1 MAKTKQKRAFSAMQ
15 PTSQL
20 HIGNYIGAL
29 KQWAEFQDKYQCIYG
44 IVDLHAITVPQD
56 PKELAKNI
64 QNLAALYIAGGID
77 PEKSIIFVQSHNPD
91 HAVLAWLL
99 SCVASVSQLKRM
111 TQYKTKSEKLKG
123 EASVALFDYPILM
136 AADILLYQADIV
148 PVGDDQKQHVELTR
162 DLANRFNNQF
172 GQTFK
177 IPESKILKVGARIM
191 SLQNPTQKMSKSD
204 PNQSATLDLL
214 DTPDEIMKKV
224 QSAVTD
230 SGREIKF
237 DEKNKAG
244 ISNLLAIYSQ
254 TSDQT
259 IQELEQKYQD
269 RGYGEFKKDLAET
282 VITFLKPMREKYQ
295 KISQDPAYIKAVLRE
310 GLEKIRPISQKTL
323 QEAYEKIGLR

>member
-1 MAKTKQKRAFSAMQ
+1 MQ
-15 PTSQL
+15 PTSRL
-20 HIGNYIGAL
+20 HIGNCTGAL
-29 KQWAEFQDKYQCIYG
+29 RQWAELQDEYQCIYG
-44 IVDLHAITVPQD
+44 IVDLHAITIPQD
-56 PKELAKNI
+56 PQELAKNT
-64 QNLAALYIAGGID
+64 QNLATLYLAGGID
-77 PEKSIIFVQSHNPD
+77 PKKSIIFVQSHNPD

-99 SCVASVSQLKRM
+99 NCVASIGQLKRM

-123 EASVALFDYPILM
+123 EASVALFDYPVLM

-162 DLANRFNNQF
+162 DLAIRFNNQF

-177 IPESKILKVGARIM
+177 VPKSKILKVGGRIM

-204 PNQSATLDLL
+204 PNQLAILGLL
-214 DTPDEIMKKV
+214 DTPDEIMKKI

-230 SGREIKF
+230 SGQEIKF

-254 TSDQT
+254 VTNQT
-259 IQELEQKYQD
+259 IQELEQKYQN
-269 RGYGEFKKDLAET
+269 RGYGKFKKELAEAL
-282 VITFLKPMREKYQ
+282 ITFLNPIREKYE
-295 KISQDPAYIKAVLRE
+295 KISQDPTYIKTVLRE

-323 QEAYEKIGLR
+323 QEAYKKIGLR